1 MCEIMEEFKAHFR
14 AQGEARGIAIGE
26 ANGEARGIA
35 IGEANGEARGIAIGE
50 AAKSKSIAKN
60 LIAMRMNNGDIAKA
74 TGLSLK
80 EVQDLARM
88 MP

>member
-14 AQGEARGIAIGE
+14 AQGEAGGIAIGE
-26 ANGEARGIA
+26 AGGIA
-35 IGEANGEARGIAIGE
+35 IGEAGGIAIGE